1 MVDDEAEVRSVVT
14 RALETDGHR
23 VTSAKDL
30 ASAKKALDGIEL
42 VVLDLGLP
50 DGSGLELC
58 RALREEGSTVPVLL
72 LTALSQ
78 VSNRVEGLDSGAD
91 DFLAKPFAVAELRA
105 RVRALGRRASLP
117 RGVLHVT
124 ASVRLDIS
132 GRRATRDGAVVA
144 LTAREWAILEL
155 LAGRPG
161 RVVSRAD
168 LLEAVWGDAGDAAAN
183 SLEVL
188 IGRLRRKLGAGSITT
203 LRGEGYC
210 LVEGTQR

>member
-1 MVDDEAEVRSVVT
+1 MVA
-14 RALETDGHR
+14 RALEADGHR
-23 VTSAKDL
+23 VSTAVDL
-30 ASAKKALDGIEL
+30 ASAKQALDDIEL

-58 RALREEGSTVPVLL
+58 RWLREQGSRVPVLL
-72 LTALSQ
+72 LTAHSQ
-78 VSNRVEGLDSGAD
+78 VSNRVEGLDAGAD

-117 RGVLHVT
+117 RGQLHVT
-124 ASVRLDIS
+124 STVRLDFS
-132 GRRATRDGAVVA
+132 GRRATRNGAPVA

-155 LAGRPG
+155 LAGRAG

-168 LLEAVWGDAGDAAAN
+168 LLEAVWGDSDAATTN

-188 IGRLRRKLGAGSITT
+188 IGRLRRKLGAETISTQ
-203 LRGEGYC
+203 RGEGYS
-210 LVEGTQR
+210 LEGGRTGG